1 MFFYHFSPEEQI
13 MAGFWMSKIELFPE
27 DLFMGI
33 STDPIPRKSVNGT
46 RGTFKTVT
54 LDGVYRLICNY
65 ITRAYIIN
73 AISRSFLG
81 G

>member
-1 MFFYHFSPEEQI
+1 MFFYHFSPEEQK

-65 ITRAYIIN
+65 ITESLHN
-73 AISRSFLG
+73 KCD
-81 G
+81 